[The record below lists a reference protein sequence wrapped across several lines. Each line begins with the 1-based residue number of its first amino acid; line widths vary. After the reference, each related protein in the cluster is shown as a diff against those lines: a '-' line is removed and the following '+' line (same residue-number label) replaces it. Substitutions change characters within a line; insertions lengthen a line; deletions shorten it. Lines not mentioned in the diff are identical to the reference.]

1 MNIKKTIF
9 IRIFLLDSDPKKVVF
24 NIWLGGS
31 SITSEILSEEQSAIR
46 QFEIDGNIDLIS
58 VLNVEHKSYP
68 SYELFQLLQAS
79 GSVRKFQN
87 NSHWSSNQNPIKAN
101 GSLSPKERIVTAR
114 VLFQKYEKFD
124 FILSMKNFR
133 GCDVDKN
140 FAFTFNSKNCKT
152 GIQFFLLEQIFY
164 YADIQ
169 DLILAD
175 EILASQSENKEFDLF
190 RAKKALIDDNINEL
204 KLILSKIDSNPNVS
218 IILRETDIGKGHM
231 TSYTERL
238 KLLECELA
246 VRENE
251 FDKAEK
257 MIDDLSENAQVLSM
271 KENCRNHSR
280 FTEIVD
286 LPKLS
291 TYRNCRHTKIV
302 DLPKK

>member
-1 MNIKKTIF
+1 MNY
-9 IRIFLLDSDPKKVVF
+9 F
-24 NIWLGGS
+24 NFCKIQARFYNPNTWWY
-31 SITSEILSEEQSAIR
+31 
-46 QFEIDGNIDLIS
+46 NC
-58 VLNVEHKSYP
+58 SY
-68 SYELFQLLQAS
+68 
-79 GSVRKFQN
+79 
-87 NSHWSSNQNPIKAN
+87 WSTNQNPRKAN
-101 GSLSPKERIVTAR
+101 GSLSPKERIVNAR

-164 YADIQ
+164 FADIQ

-190 RAKKALIDDNINEL
+190 RAKKALIDDDINEL
-204 KLILSKIDSNPNVS
+204 KSILSKIDSHPNVS

-257 MIDDLSENAQVLSM
+257 LIKDLSENAQVLSM
-271 KENCRNHSR
+271 KESYRKLSIYRKRR
-280 FTEIVD
+280 FTE
-286 LPKLS
+286 KL
-291 TYRNCRHTKIV
+291 
-302 DLPKK
+302 DFW